1 MRRSLVLTLCLVA
14 HACGSS
20 GGPAPEPANEIAPAV
35 EPSVAPAPELIA
47 EPEDPALASWH
58 FLRKKY
64 DKDGDRRIASSEY
77 PRSAASFARLDAD
90 KDGLVSAAD
99 FEAKWDGMPRVAFDE
114 KTGGKFQYGVGGPEV
129 GDPAPEF
136 ELRSTNGERISLAAL
151 RAKRPVVLVFGSF
164 T

>member
-1 MRRSLVLTLCLVA
+1 MVRPFVALTAWFVA
-14 HACGSS
+14 GACGSS
-20 GGPAPEPANEIAPAV
+20 GGPAPEPARELAPVVQPAAEPAPA
-35 EPSVAPAPELIA
+35 A

-64 DKDGDRRIASSEY
+64 DADGDRRITRSEY

-99 FEAKWDGMPRVAFDE
+99 FDAKWDGMPRTDGEFV
-114 KTGGKFQYGVGGPEV
+114 YGEGGPEL

-136 ELRSTNGERISLAAL
+136 ELATTTGEIVSLAAL
-151 RAKRPVVLVFGSF
+151 RAERPVVLVFGSF